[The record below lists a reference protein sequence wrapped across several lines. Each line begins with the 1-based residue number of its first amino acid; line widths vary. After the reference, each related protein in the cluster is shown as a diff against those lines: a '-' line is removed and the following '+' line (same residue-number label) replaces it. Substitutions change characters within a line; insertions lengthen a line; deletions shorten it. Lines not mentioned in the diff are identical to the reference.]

1 MKIGLVLAGGG
12 ARGAYQIGVWKAL
25 KELKI
30 DKYISVIS
38 GTSIG
43 ALNAMLFNQDDINIA
58 EEVWMNISVEKILP
72 TDHKDLLKRSILV
85 TIGSRNLNLIKK
97 YMPKAI
103 NGGDIPRDGL
113 IEIIDKYL
121 DFNKIKS
128 VNRICYAACT
138 EIPKVE
144 AKYFKVDDYNNE
156 DIRKILLATSAL
168 PMIYQSEEI
177 EGKNYLDGG
186 MTDNI
191 PIQPVYGEGCDIII
205 VVPLAINVK
214 INRELYPNSKIV
226 EIRPSEMEAGLM
238 AGVLDFTPDNT
249 KKRVSI
255 GYKDT
260 IDQISPIMDIALM
273 IDKDKRE
280 EEKKKKM
287 LFNVLKNKLFGN
299 KKEDIKNKS
308 ENKNNIEA

>member
-12 ARGAYQIGVWKAL
+12 ARGAYQVGVWKGL
-25 KELKI
+25 KDLQI
-30 DKYISVIS
+30 DRYISVIS

-58 EEVWMNISVEKILP
+58 EKVWMDISIEKILP
-72 TDHKDLLKRSILV
+72 ADHKDLLKRSILV
-85 TIGSRNLNLIKK
+85 TIGSKNLNLIKK

-113 IEIIDKYL
+113 IEIIDEYL
-121 DFNKIKS
+121 DFNKIRSRNK
-128 VNRICYAACT
+128 VCYATCT

-144 AKYFKVDDYNNE
+144 AKYFKIDDYSDQ

-186 MTDNI
+186 MSDNI

-205 VVPLAINVK
+205 VVPLASNVR
-214 INRELYPNSKIV
+214 INRELYPNSKII
-226 EIRPSEMEAGLM
+226 EIRPSEMEAGFM
-238 AGVLDFTPDNT
+238 DGVLDFTPDNT
-249 KKRVSI
+249 KKRINI

-273 IDKDKRE
+273 IDKYNRE

-287 LFNVLKNKLFGN
+287 LFNILKNKLFGN
-299 KKEDIKNKS
+299 KSEDIKNKN
-308 ENKNNIEA
+308 ENKDNIEA